1 MTPIDLTPIEGLFLA
16 AIEEDLGAGDV
27 TSLAVVPEGA
37 RAVGAYVAKEPLVVC
52 GLSVA
57 EEIVRVC
64 DDNVEFQRIS
74 HDAAQ
79 VEPGAV
85 LATLGGNARSIL
97 AAERTSLNFLQ
108 RLSGIASLTRIYVS
122 ALAGTRA
129 QILDTRK
136 TAPGLRLLDK
146 YAVSCGGGVN
156 HRVGLFDAVLIKN
169 NHLVFQPS
177 VTTAVQAARARAD
190 GSMKIE
196 VEVRDLTE
204 LQEAIES
211 GADSVLLDNFTV
223 EQTRAAVEIVAGR
236 MPLESSGGITL
247 NNIRGF
253 AEAGVDYISV
263 GALTHSVVASDI
275 HLQVKVD

>member
-57 EEIVRVC
+57 EEIVRIC

-156 HRVGLFDAVLIKN
+156 HRVGLFDGVLIKN
-169 NHLVFQPS
+169 NHLAFQPS

-190 GSMKIE
+190 GSMKTE

-211 GADSVLLDNFTV
+211 EADSVLLDNFTV

-275 HLQVKVD
+275 NLQVKVD